1 MKKIALAVLFSAL
14 YVLSLAQPQPL
25 LSPWSAGEDQQ
36 NRYEQIQSA
45 KIAFFTT
52 ELELSP
58 KEAEEF
64 WPIYNN
70 FWKERE
76 KSYRRIQGNLKNID
90 KALSGESKISETEL
104 KTLMDKYVTEFSSE
118 GDIFKNFHSQFMRI
132 LPAEKVAKIY
142 VTEEKFRI
150 KMIHQLRRGQGG
162 PGAPQNLR

>member
-1 MKKIALAVLFSAL
+1 MKKFALTVLFSAI

-25 LSPWSAGEDQQ
+25 LSPRPADGDQQ

-45 KIAFFTT
+45 KIAFFTS

-76 KSYRRIQGNLKNID
+76 KSYRRIQGNLKNIE

-104 KTLMDKYVTEFSSE
+104 KSLMDKYVSGFSSE
-118 GDIFKNFHSQFMRI
+118 GEIFKNFHSQFMKI
-132 LPAEKVAKIY
+132 LPSEKVAKIY
-142 VTEEKFRI
+142 VTEEKFRV
-150 KMIHQLRRGQGG
+150 KMIHQLRRGHGG
-162 PGAPQNLR
+162 SGTTQNLR

>member
-1 MKKIALAVLFSAL
+1 MKKFALTVLFSAI

-25 LSPWSAGEDQQ
+25 LSPRPANGDQQ

-45 KIAFFTT
+45 KIAFFTS

-76 KSYRRIQGNLKNID
+76 KSYRRIQGNLKNIE

-104 KTLMDKYVTEFSSE
+104 KSLMDKYVSGFSSE
-118 GDIFKNFHSQFMRI
+118 GEIFKNFHSQFMKI
-132 LPAEKVAKIY
+132 LPSEKVAKIY
-142 VTEEKFRI
+142 VTEEKFRV
-150 KMIHQLRRGQGG
+150 KMIHQLRRGHGG
-162 PGAPQNLR
+162 SGTTQNLR